1 MDEVLLNKFE
11 AISNEEDFSSDQY
24 LDDEAEDDG
33 EDSEYSGSDED
44 DNYVDGDEDFE
55 DEF

>member
-11 AISNEEDFSSDQY
+11 AISIEEDFSSDQY

-33 EDSEYSGSDED
+33 EDSECSGSEED
-44 DNYVDGDEDFE
+44 DDYVDGDEDFE